1 MARETVEVVFI
12 LTHDIGPWE
21 LSRWSD
27 ILEEWH
33 FWKASAHVPVFGG
46 ISCVR
51 LVSRPALMILSQA
64 GCNEECRE
72 PLPEVSI
79 IRVPP
84 PDI

>member
-1 MARETVEVVFI
+1 M
-12 LTHDIGPWE
+12 L
-21 LSRWSD
+21 L
-27 ILEEWH
+27 L
-33 FWKASAHVPVFGG
+33 FGG

-51 LVSRPALMILSQA
+51 PVSRPALMILSQA

-72 PLPEVSI
+72 PLPEASI